1 MKRALYTCLLMFLGL
16 VQLNGQSLQDA
27 RKLTENEQYDAASA
41 MYQNLLRSNPSDA
54 DLYYYYGNNFLLSE
68 NPDSAKIAFDK
79 GQQVASDN
87 ALLKIGRAKLL
98 LDAID
103 LRDAKASSEK
113 DGSNSELRSRYEEAQ
128 QNVKTAMNLINE
140 TTATPKDIQVLLAAA
155 EALIHFK
162 NKDTDKAKELLDKAS
177 KMDPK
182 NIELNLLYGDLYT
195 ELNNGTLAAEYYNRA
210 LESDKTSARAIV
222 SKGRLYKRSTNFE
235 GAAREFQDA
244 IRLDSSY
251 APAYRELGECF
262 IKMGRLKD
270 GIVQYEKYLELS
282 KNNCGARLR
291 YATFLW
297 ASKNNQAALSELEK
311 FKATC
316 DTTNLLFL
324 RLQSY
329 IFYELEDTLKALNA
343 IETLFRKLT
352 QDKRTTRDYEY
363 NGKIHI
369 MTGQDS
375 IGIENLQK
383 AFGLDPTRVDLL
395 SEIAA
400 AWMKLKNYPNAID
413 TYNQKISIGK
423 DVKVLDYYY
432 LARCYYWNEQFA
444 EADSACKKANDL
456 SPKWGSAW
464 LLRAQINAHIDSTSE
479 QGLAKPF
486 YENFIEIAAPDS
498 LRYANSLIEAYG
510 YLASYF
516 LLQLKDEAMSLHYL
530 RKQLELPL
538 EPEEKERIKQN
549 IDQLE
554 NPKPKKK

>member
-1 MKRALYTCLLMFLGL
+1 MKRTIYTCLLILLGM
-16 VQLNGQSLQDA
+16 VQLNAQSLQDA
-27 RKLTENEQYDAASA
+27 RKLTENEQYDAASS
-41 MYQNLLRSNPSDA
+41 MYQNLLKSNSTDA
-54 DLYYYYGNNFLLSE
+54 GLYYYYGNNFLLAE
-68 NPDSAKIAFDK
+68 NPDSASIVFEK
-79 GQQVASDN
+79 GQRVAADN
-87 ALLKIGRAKLL
+87 ALLKIGKAKIL
-98 LDAID
+98 LDDID
-103 LRDAKASSEK
+103 LREAKAASEK
-113 DGSNSELRSRYEEAQ
+113 DGSNSELRARYEDAQ

-140 TTATPKDIQVLLAAA
+140 ATAETKDDQVLLTAA

-162 NKDTDKAKELLDKAS
+162 NKDTDKAKELLDRAA
-177 KMDPK
+177 KMNPK

-222 SKGRLYKRSTNFE
+222 SKGRLYKRSTNYE

-262 IKMGRLKD
+262 IKMGRLQD

-297 ASKNNQAALSELEK
+297 ANKSYQAALSELDK
-311 FKATC
+311 FKASC
-316 DTTNLLFL
+316 DTTNLLYL

-329 IFYELEDTLKALNA
+329 IYYELEDTLKALNA
-343 IETLFRKLT
+343 TEKLFNRLP

-363 NGKIHI
+363 YGKIHI
-369 MTGQDS
+369 LMGQDS

-383 AFGLDPTRVDLL
+383 AFGLDPTRVDIL
-395 SEIAA
+395 SEIAS

-413 TYNQKISIGK
+413 AYNQKISIGR

-432 LARCYYWNEQFA
+432 LARCYFYNKQFM
-444 EADSACKKANDL
+444 EADSACKQANDL

-464 LLRAQINAHIDSTSE
+464 LLRAQINAYIDSTSE
-479 QGLAKPF
+479 QGLAKPY
-486 YENFIEIAAPDS
+486 YENYIEIAAPDS
-498 LRYANSLIEAYG
+498 MRFANGLIEAYG
-510 YLASYF
+510 YLASYY
-516 LLQLKDEAMSLHYL
+516 LIQLKDETLSLYHL
-530 RKQLELPL
+530 KKQLELPL
-538 EPEEKERIKQN
+538 EPDERDRIKQA

-554 NPKPKKK
+554 NPQPRKK